1 MDSININVLYNFQNK
16 FILFKKSYW
25 MVHKVT
31 KNKRLKMIENDS
43 GVDTMRFMARTMDKL
58 KLNGKEN
65 RKIWEK

>member
-1 MDSININVLYNFQNK
+1 
-16 FILFKKSYW
+16 

-65 RKIWEK
+65 RKI